1 MKIIEGFNGKYG
13 ITEDGK
19 VFSFASNKFLKPQA
33 TEKGYLTVCLGR
45 GTNYKPYRIH
55 RLVAEAYLPNP
66 DNLPEVNHKDEDK
79 SNNSVSNLEWCTG
92 DYNLH
97 YGSRMLLN
105 KPVHCVELDKTF
117 SSASVASKE
126 LGIRDDRIR
135 FCCKGRCKTVGGY
148 HWKYV

>member
-19 VFSFASNKFLKPQA
+19 VFSFASNKFLKQQISR
-33 TEKGYLTVCLGR
+33 KGYYSVDLGK
-45 GTNYKPYRIH
+45 GLNYKHYSVH
-55 RLVAEAYLPNP
+55 RLVAQAYLPNP
-66 DNLPEVNHKDEDK
+66 NNLPEVNHIDEDK
-79 SNNSVSNLEWCTG
+79 SNNSVSNLEWCTK

-105 KPVHCVELDKTF
+105 KPVHCIELDKTF
-117 SSASVASKE
+117 LNAGTASKE
-126 LGIRDDRIR
+126 LGVRDDRIR
-135 FCCKGRCKTVGGY
+135 FCCKGRRKTAGGY